1 MLGSNHVLQLPLF
14 LSLCCSTVALTIAD
28 NSALFANVSVLHQ
41 GPLNDTNADPVCD
54 GSRYGYNVDWRSCSE
69 ALMRILRADLL
80 HPLVMGRRGE
90 ITYDLNLPYRYL
102 SCKSCITKKVFAKH
116 HFDLSVTIPLLRKA
130 LTRANE
136 RPADGTC
143 AIDILLNEGV
153 EYDIATT
160 LDILRA
166 AGDVL
171 DACVNVGNNQG
182 GSVGGI
188 GTSLTSFGHAE
199 NVVYY
204 FGSGVSACLLD

>member
-1 MLGSNHVLQLPLF
+1 M
-14 LSLCCSTVALTIAD
+14 
-28 NSALFANVSVLHQ
+28 
-41 GPLNDTNADPVCD
+41 
-54 GSRYGYNVDWRSCSE
+54 DWRSCSE

-182 GSVGGI
+182 GSIGGI